1 MNQLLLV
8 HRSQTGGDLRR
19 DFERQL
25 YLEERSTN
33 NHESKKGETADSLLR
48 YSALADSWI
57 P

>member
-1 MNQLLLV
+1 V
-8 HRSQTGGDLRR
+8 TGREIGWDLG
-19 DFERQL
+19 L
-25 YLEERSTN
+25 GLEERSTN